1 MAQTAAAVLEFIADH
16 VTHEPPAATVEGV
29 RIASRSQGLSIEKAR
44 CELGYAPR
52 PIAAALEEALQS
64 FLNNPQEISN
74 TAPEPSLAD

>member
-1 MAQTAAAVLEFIADH
+1 
-16 VTHEPPAATVEGV
+16 
-29 RIASRSQGLSIEKAR
+29 LSIEKAR